1 MAHLVQYTC
10 TIAHQGLS
18 DAALST
24 YYTYLKSASSLSNL
38 LFFPKPAEICDSKP
52 AEIF

>member
-38 LFFPKPAEICDSKP
+38 LLSDSIITS
-52 AEIF
+52 AGL